1 MFELHPKLAQDTH
14 RVGQYALCDVLLMND
29 SRYPWLILVP
39 RQEAMREIHQLS
51 ESDQQQ
57 LIKESSFTASRMLE
71 LFSADKM
78 NVAALGNQVEQLHLH
93 HIARFKKDACWPDP
107 VWGRGTAEPY
117 SDVAVAAM
125 LSQLRRVL
133 DDYLT

>member
-14 RVGQYALCDVLLMND
+14 RVGQYALSEVLLMND

-39 RQEAMREIHQLS
+39 RREAMREIHQLS

-57 LIKESSFTASRMLE
+57 LLQESSFTASRMLE

-117 SDVAVAAM
+117 SEVAAAAM

>member
-1 MFELHPKLAQDTH
+1 MFDLHPRLAQDTFL
-14 RVGQYALCDVLLMND
+14 VGQYALCDVLLMND

-39 RQEAMREIHQLS
+39 RRDAMREIHQLS
-51 ESDQQQ
+51 ESDQQL
-57 LIKESSFTASRMLE
+57 LIQESSFTASQMLA

-78 NVAALGNQVEQLHLH
+78 NVAALGNQVEQLHVH
-93 HIARFKKDACWPDP
+93 HIARFKTDACWPEP

-117 SDVAVAAM
+117 SDIAAKAM

-133 DDYLT
+133 DDRLT

>member
-14 RVGQYALCDVLLMND
+14 QVGQYALSEVLLMND

-39 RQEAMREIHQLS
+39 RREAMREIYQLS

-57 LIKESSFTASRMLE
+57 LIRESSFTASRMLE

-78 NVAALGNQVEQLHLH
+78 NVAALGNQVEQLHLQH
-93 HIARFKKDACWPDP
+93 VARFRTDVCWPDP

-117 SDVAVAAM
+117 SDVAAAAM